1 MSNNKNRKGNSEI
14 IILDIGGTIFKTQRS
29 VLQRIPCSVLANVT
43 KSEDMEINED
53 NGDRDDNNKHFYF
66 DLDATSFNHILNA
79 YRDGE
84 IHIAKDIC
92 PVKFQKELNFWKIPI
107 SMLAPCC
114 WKYFYESADDVE
126 STNIILNKPRPGNT
140 STNAIE
146 DCGVSQQPTNIPR
159 GNSIWRFLDDPAS
172 SAAAKVYCFVYSFIV
187 VISSILLFIVWE
199 PWARV
204 DSYLYEPL
212 VNVSY
217 FKLSDADINQFKT
230 DVITSNKAVLLYL
243 TDPNPWIFGAEVFCL
258 ILRKIFR
265 RFDIL
270 LIALL
275 KSCNEFL
282 LLLVL
287 FLVSISVYG
296 TMIYFVEIKNNT
308 FENVGLA
315 MWWSLITM
323 TTVGYGDFFPTT
335 TLGYIVG
342 AVCAIN
348 GIIVIALPVAAIAS
362 NFSKFFS
369 RFEDSERHK
378 KD

>member
-258 ILRKIFR
+258 M
-265 RFDIL
+265 
-270 LIALL
+270 
-275 KSCNEFL
+275 C
-282 LLLVL
+282 
-287 FLVSISVYG
+287 ISVYG

-378 KD
+378 KDVEAENNRKKNA